1 MPILRFGVAF
11 ILFFSACTFSAN
23 DSYTPAY
30 LLLSD
35 PAITVR
41 PDEGAPVSSI
51 QDAWV
56 IVDGQL
62 LGVFPLPAK
71 VPVIPTGKEMSIQI
85 NAGIKENADR
95 NISAEYPFYLPLKT
109 TLFLEEGK
117 NYTIDLDYQFK
128 DETYFDFT
136 EGFESS
142 LHLLTFDLDGNTES
156 KLSITGDDHSFG
168 NKSGV
173 VIVDKENDDVEF
185 TNESYFN
192 NSNNKGGNVYLEFDY
207 KSEEA
212 IYVGTQT
219 NTFGAEILQYKVVL
233 SPTDVWKRAYINLT
247 DEISRPGV
255 VSYRPVFRVLYEK
268 KQKESARAY
277 LDNVKMV
284 HF

>member
-1 MPILRFGVAF
+1 MESGK
-11 ILFFSACTFSAN
+11 
-23 DSYTPAY
+23 SYT
-30 LLLSD
+30 L
-35 PAITVR
+35 
-41 PDEGAPVSSI
+41 
-51 QDAWV
+51 
-56 IVDGQL
+56 
-62 LGVFPLPAK
+62 
-71 VPVIPTGKEMSIQI
+71 
-85 NAGIKENADR
+85 
-95 NISAEYPFYLPLKT
+95 
-109 TLFLEEGK
+109 
-117 NYTIDLDYQFK
+117 DLNYQFK
-128 DETYFDFT
+128 EETYFDFT

-168 NKSGV
+168 NKAGV

-212 IYVGTQT
+212 IYIGTQT

-247 DEISRPGV
+247 DEISSPGV

-268 KQKESARAY
+268 KQKEFAKAY
-277 LDNVKMV
+277 FDNVKMV

>member
-11 ILFFSACTFSAN
+11 VLFFSACTFSDN

-41 PDEGAPVSSI
+41 PDEGAPVSGI

-56 IVDGQL
+56 IIDGQL

-71 VPVIPTGKEMSIQI
+71 VPVIPTGKEMAIQI
-85 NAGIKENADR
+85 TAGVKENADR
-95 NISAEYPFYLPLKT
+95 NISVEYPFYQPLKT
-109 TLFLEEGK
+109 SLTPVAGES
-117 NYTIDLDYQFK
+117 YTIDLDYQFK

-136 EGFESS
+136 EGFENS
-142 LHLLTFDLDGNTES
+142 LHLLTYDLDGNTES
-156 KLSITGDDHSFG
+156 KLTLTSEDKAFG
-168 NKSGV
+168 NKAGLV
-173 VIVDKENDDVEF
+173 VVDKENDDVEF
-185 TNESYFN
+185 TNESYFSN
-192 NSNNKGGNVYLEFDY
+192 NNNKGGNVYLEFDY

-212 IYVGTQT
+212 IYVGTQV
-219 NTFGAEILQYKVVL
+219 NTFGAEVLQYKVL
-233 SPTDVWKRAYINLT
+233 LAPSDVWKRAYINLT

-268 KQKESARAY
+268 KQKAFSKAY
-277 LDNVKMV
+277 LDNAKLV